1 MFGVTGGAPPGPA
14 LPIAISSRGLPDGSG
29 SLLIDVRQ
37 LSRPADEIRIELP
50 AGVAQSAV
58 LMSGPAGWTVGRDGN
73 WARVSGAPATAPFR
87 LRISL
92 FDVPDLR
99 TRRVEFRQ

>member
-1 MFGVTGGAPPGPA
+1 MFGAPVGAQRDPA
-14 LPIAISSRGLPDGSG
+14 LPIAISSRVLPDGSR

-92 FDVPDLR
+92 LYVTGPR
-99 TRRVEFRQ
+99 TSRRG